1 MVTNNPQV
9 LEELS
14 REYEHQDKPVVDLGL
29 KPLWSDDRQKA
40 SVTTK
45 SNGKN
50 EPFVLP
56 FLH

>member
-40 SVTTK
+40 SVTTTK

-50 EPFVLP
+50 EPFIEQV
-56 FLH
+56 